1 MADSYAEM
9 WEKHSRQR
17 DGQCG
22 GPEAGMCLAEKSKRS
37 PAAGADRSLW
47 RAAEEEMSKAM
58 ETVLAG
64 HSEP

>member
-9 WEKHSRQR
+9 WEKHSRQS

-47 RAAEEEMSKAM
+47 RAAEEMSKAM